1 MTASTQNT
9 AAEPQGGPGTQE
21 GALLQSNPLNFI
33 EGETD
38 PERGGPLAKV
48 THTGDE
54 KSHAMTPLWVALWNT
69 ELELRVPSLYHLPI
83 ALSQGLVSEFSSILR
98 NKTRC
103 VILSVHVCS
112 MVRRRRITK
121 GPL

>member
-1 MTASTQNT
+1 MGVSIH
-9 AAEPQGGPGTQE
+9 PMFLFIP
-21 GALLQSNPLNFI
+21 PLFLTIFKNSLVSIHPMFLFI
-33 EGETD
+33 I
-38 PERGGPLAKV
+38 
-48 THTGDE
+48 
-54 KSHAMTPLWVALWNT
+54 ALWNT

-83 ALSQGLVSEFSSILR
+83 ALSQGLVSEFPSILR